1 MKSLK
6 QLYKIGV
13 GPSSSHTMGPV
24 NAVERFLSEND
35 GHERYVVT
43 LYGSLAL
50 TGKGHGTDVAVI
62 KAFGS
67 RSVTIVFD
75 VETKCAHPNTMDLAG
90 YDDGVEVCKMQ
101 VFSIGGGDILVAGET
116 FVESENIY
124 PHRTFEQIK
133 DYCKHNS
140 LRYWQYALRFEG
152 DGVTDYIRNA
162 WRIMNKCI
170 DDGLEREGTLPGG
183 LNVERRAKKLT
194 QGCGNAESAQTR
206 QDRIVSSY
214 AFAVGEQN
222 ASGGVVV
229 TAPTC
234 GASGVLPAVF
244 GYASR
249 QLNFSD
255 EQIHRGLL
263 TAGIIG
269 NVVKTNA
276 SISGAECGCQA
287 EIGTACSMAAA
298 GLAEL
303 YGMTLDE
310 IEYSAEV
317 ALEHHL
323 GLTCDPVCGLVQIPC
338 IERNAVAAMRAINAV
353 SLATFLA
360 DSRKVSFDAVVKAM
374 YETGRDIPENYRET
388 SIGGL
393 AKLVGGSNTIDK
405 K

>member
-24 NAVERFLSEND
+24 KAVERFLVEHGDCDN
-35 GHERYVVT
+35 YVVT

-50 TGKGHGTDVAVI
+50 TGEGHGTDRAVMQ
-62 KAFGS
+62 AFGDKKVKIIFDK
-67 RSVTIVFD
+67 RS
-75 VETKCAHPNTMDLAG
+75 KCVHPNTMEFRG
-90 YDDGVEVCKMQ
+90 YVGKELRCINQ
-101 VFSIGGGDILVAGET
+101 AFSIGGGDVLFAGDT
-116 FVESENIY
+116 FSEGEDVY
-124 PHRTFEQIK
+124 PHKTFEEIK
-133 DYCKHNS
+133 RYCAQNNMR
-140 LRYWQYALRFEG
+140 LWQYVLQYEG
-152 DGVTDYIRNA
+152 EEIADYICNIWNTMQCSIEEGLLR
-162 WRIMNKCI
+162 
-170 DDGLEREGTLPGG
+170 DGILPGG
-183 LNVERRAKKLT
+183 LEVARKAKTLFNSVNADESLQTKL
-194 QGCGNAESAQTR
+194 
-206 QDRIVSSY
+206 DRIVAAY

-244 GYASR
+244 RYAK
-249 QLNFSD
+249 
-255 EQIHRGLL
+255 EQMGLSNDRIVQAL
-263 TAGIIG
+263 LVAGVVGNII
-269 NVVKTNA
+269 KTNA

-287 EIGTACSMAAA
+287 EIGVACAMAAA
-298 GLAEL
+298 GYAEL
-303 YGMTLDE
+303 HDMTLDE

-353 SLATFLA
+353 SLATFLT
-360 DSRKVSFDAVVKAM
+360 DSRKISFDTVVTAM
-374 YETGRDIPENYRET
+374 YETGKDLSVNYRET
-388 SIGGL
+388 AIGGL
-393 AKLVGGSNTIDK
+393 AKLINSGAK

>member
-24 NAVERFLSEND
+24 KAVERFLAEHGDCES
-35 GHERYVVT
+35 YVVT

-50 TGKGHGTDVAVI
+50 TGQGHGTDNAVR
-62 KAFGS
+62 KAFGGK
-67 RSVTIVFD
+67 SVQIIFD
-75 VETKCAHPNTMDLAG
+75 KTSPCAHPNTMEFRG
-90 YDDGVEVCKMQ
+90 YASGVLQCVKQ
-101 VFSIGGGDILVAGET
+101 AFSVGGGDILFAGDS
-116 FVESENIY
+116 VSESEDVY
-124 PHRTFEQIK
+124 PHKSFEEIK
-133 DYCKHNS
+133 KYCAERG
-140 LRYWQYALRFEG
+140 LRLWQYVAQYEG
-152 DGVTDYIRNA
+152 DGIWDYLRNT
-162 WRIMNKCI
+162 WRVMQRSIEEGI
-170 DDGLEREGTLPGG
+170 SREGVLPGG
-183 LNVERRAKKLT
+183 LGVLRRAKTLYERE
-194 QGCGNAESAQTR
+194 NSDESVQTR
-206 QDRIVSSY
+206 LDKIVASY

-244 GYASR
+244 RYAKEQMR
-249 QLNFSD
+249 LSD
-255 EQIHRGLL
+255 DRILQALAV
-263 TAGIIG
+263 AGVVG

-287 EIGTACSMAAA
+287 EIGVACAMAAA
-298 GLAEL
+298 GYAEL
-303 YGMTLDE
+303 HSMTLDE

-323 GLTCDPVCGLVQIPC
+323 GLTCDPVRGLVQIPC

-353 SLATFLA
+353 SLATFLT
-360 DSRKVSFDAVVKAM
+360 DSRKISFDTVVTAM
-374 YETGRDIPENYRET
+374 YETGRDLSANYRET
-388 SIGGL
+388 AIGGL
-393 AKLVGGSNTIDK
+393 AKLLDDGAK

>member
-13 GPSSSHTMGPV
+13 GPSSSHTMAPV
-24 NAVERFLSEND
+24 KAVERFLSEHD
-35 GHERYVVT
+35 GCDSYVVT

-75 VETKCAHPNTMDLAG
+75 TETKCAHPNTMDLAG

-152 DGVTDYIRNA
+152 DGITDYIQNV
-162 WRIMNKCI
+162 WRIMNQCI

-183 LNVERRAKKLT
+183 LNVVRRAKKLT
-194 QGCGNAESAQTR
+194 QCGSAESAQTR

-222 ASGGVVV
+222 ASGGMVV

-244 GYASR
+244 GYAAR

-255 EQIHRGLL
+255 EQIYRGLL

-338 IERNAVAAMRAINAV
+338 IERNAVAAMRAINAA

>member
-24 NAVERFLSEND
+24 KIVERYLSEND
-35 GHERYVVT
+35 GCDNYVVT

-50 TGKGHGTDVAVI
+50 TGKGHGTDTAI
-62 KAFGS
+62 AKAFGERRVS
-67 RSVTIVFD
+67 IVFD
-75 VETKCAHPNTMDLAG
+75 MNTKCVHPNTMLLCG
-90 YDDGVEVCKMQ
+90 YVKHKEVNRMQ
-101 VFSIGGGDILVAGET
+101 AFSIGGGDVLVAGET
-116 FVESENIY
+116 FVESEEVY
-124 PHRTFEQIK
+124 PLARFEDVK
-133 DYCKHNS
+133 NFCKQQGI
-140 LRYWQYALRFEG
+140 RYWQYAVMYEG
-152 DGVTDYIRNA
+152 EQIMDYVRVI
-162 WRIMNKCI
+162 WKVMQQSIT
-170 DDGLEREGTLPGG
+170 DGLSKEGILPGG
-183 LNVERRAKKLT
+183 LNVVRRAKKLIQDT
-194 QGCGNAESAQTR
+194 DKKETAQTHE
-206 QDRIVSSY
+206 DRIVSAY

-222 ASGGVVV
+222 ASGGTVV

-234 GASGVLPAVF
+234 GASGVLPSVF
-244 GYASR
+244 RFAME
-249 QLNFSD
+249 QHNFTE
-255 EQIHRGLL
+255 EQICRGLL
-263 TAGIIG
+263 TAGIVG
-269 NVVKTNA
+269 NVIKTNA

-287 EIGTACSMAAA
+287 EIGSACAMAAA

-360 DSRKVSFDAVVKAM
+360 DSRKVSFDTVVKAM
-374 YETGRDIPENYRET
+374 YETGRDLSENYRET
-388 SIGGL
+388 AAGGL
-393 AKLVGGSNTIDK
+393 AKLIR
-405 K
+405 